1 MFYKKGLRR
10 KNIISLLITTFL
22 TFLVFGCA
30 QAPVKKEVAG
40 IIEEES
46 TQIESIKVISNPSDE
61 VTMIEITSSRP
72 VSYAA
77 FKLVQPLRLIVDLNA
92 LPGQGL
98 TGPGDINDRLVKD
111 IYFEKVKDRPLS
123 TRLIA
128 TLTKD
133 VEYNVRE
140 EDKTVKFLLS
150 AKKTSEIEK
159 KQLPAMPAEKEE
171 IAAKEPRLY
180 FSPSKTQLNQ
190 ILGVDFYMLPKGKSR
205 VTITTTKKAEYDL
218 SRKNSLTL
226 LLEIM
231 DSTIP
236 SELTR
241 HLNASLFKGAVNQIT
256 PIVKVAEK
264 QVDLEIELKE
274 MVPYHV
280 MQTDTEIR
288 LDFSKTSVK
297 PPAKKIT
304 RTRLGKAFVKPT
316 ELPSETPVKS
326 EKMPPHAV
334 KAAARP
340 AHHAARYTGARMTLE
355 FADADIRNILKL
367 IGEVSKRNIVWG
379 PEVKGTVSMRLK
391 NVPWDQAL
399 DVVLD
404 INNLGMIVDGNIIRV
419 MTKEAIK
426 ALEQDKEARL
436 KAERERIKAV
446 KTAQKEAEAEK
457 PLITDYITV
466 NYVEVDTIKTLIEEN
481 VKGPRGRLSVDKSN
495 KTIIITDTAD
505 NIQRAKALK
514 ERQDKPIK
522 QVMIEARI
530 VEASTSFGRDI
541 GVEWG
546 LSYQRTGNPWGG
558 SGPDTVLY
566 NFATNFT
573 MPAATTAGIR
583 FSNTAATQ
591 VLNAQIA
598 LAETENKAKTLSAPK
613 IITRDT
619 KTATIKQGTKIVIPS
634 GTDDSGNKTYE
645 QVDATLKLEVTPK
658 ITPNNMV
665 ILDID
670 VSDDY
675 PDYSQAIGE
684 NVPIKTKN
692 ANTEMM
698 VASGD
703 TVIIG
708 GIYKEN
714 TSKVEEGVPWLSKI
728 PIIGWLFKRESRSI
742 EKSELLIFLKPTVL
756 PLEKK
761 GGN

>member
-1 MFYKKGLRR
+1 MFYKKGLR
-10 KNIISLLITTFL
+10 KENIISLLITFFL
-22 TFLVFGCA
+22 TFLVFSCA

-40 IIEEES
+40 IIEEKP
-46 TQIESIKVISNPSDE
+46 TQIESIKVISEPSDE
-61 VTMIEITSSRP
+61 KTMIEITSSKL

-92 LPGQGL
+92 LPAQGL

-123 TRLIA
+123 TRLVA
-128 TLTKD
+128 TLTQD
-133 VEYNVRE
+133 IEYNARE

-150 AKKTSEIEK
+150 AKKTSEIAE
-159 KQLPAMPAEKEE
+159 KQLPSTPAKEE
-171 IAAKEPRLY
+171 EMAAKKPRLY

-205 VTITTTKKAEYDL
+205 VTVTTTKKANYDL

-231 DSTIP
+231 GATIP

-241 HLNASLFKGAVNQIT
+241 YLNSSLFKGAVNQIT

-264 QVDLEIELKE
+264 QVDLEIELKD

-280 MQTDTEIR
+280 VQTDTEIR

-297 PPAKKIT
+297 PPVKQIT
-304 RTRLGKAFVKPT
+304 QTRLGKTFVKQT
-316 ELPSETPVKS
+316 EGPSETLVKS
-326 EKMPPHAV
+326 EKMPPPVV
-334 KAAARP
+334 KPVVRP
-340 AHHAARYTGARMTLE
+340 AHNTTKYTGARMTLE

-379 PEVKGTVSMRLK
+379 SEVKGTASMRLK

-419 MTKEAIK
+419 MTKESIK
-426 ALEQDKEARL
+426 ALEQEEEARL
-436 KAERERIKAV
+436 KAERERIKEI
-446 KTAQKEAEAEK
+446 KTAQKAAEAEE
-457 PLITDYITV
+457 PLETAYITV
-466 NYVEVDTIKTLIEEN
+466 NYQDVTAIKELIKEN
-481 VKGPRGRLSVDKSN
+481 VKGPRGRLSVDTAT
-495 KTIIITDTAD
+495 KTIIITDTAS
-505 NIQRAKALK
+505 NIQNAKALK
-514 ERQDKPIK
+514 DRQDRPIK

-530 VEASTSFGRDI
+530 VEVSTGFRRDI
-541 GVEWG
+541 GVEWTG
-546 LSYQRTGNPWGG
+546 SYQTSRHPWGG
-558 SGPDTVLY
+558 SGPRTYTY

-573 MPAATTAGIR
+573 MPTATTAGIA
-583 FSNTAATQ
+583 FANTAATK

-619 KTATIKQGTKIVIPS
+619 KTASIKQGTKIVIPS
-634 GTDDSGNKTYE
+634 GTDSSGNKTYE

-684 NVPIKTKN
+684 NVPIRTKN
-692 ANTEMM
+692 AKTQMM

-714 TSKVEEGVPWLSKI
+714 TSDVIEGVPWLSKI
-728 PIIGWLFKRESRSI
+728 PIFGWLFKREEKKK
-742 EKSELLIFLKPTVL
+742 EKSELLIFLTPTVL
-756 PLEKK
+756 PST
-761 GGN
+761 

>member
-1 MFYKKGLRR
+1 MFYKKGLR
-10 KNIISLLITTFL
+10 KENITSLLITFFL
-22 TFLVFGCA
+22 TFLVFSCA

-40 IIEEES
+40 IIEEKP
-46 TQIESIKVISNPSDE
+46 TQIESIKVISDPSDE
-61 VTMIEITSSRP
+61 KTMIEITSSKL

-92 LPGQGL
+92 LPAQGL
-98 TGPGDINDRLVKD
+98 TGPDVSNDRLIKG
-111 IYFEKVKDRPLS
+111 IHFEKVKDRPVS

-128 TLTKD
+128 TLIQD

-159 KQLPAMPAEKEE
+159 KQPPSTPAEEDKM
-171 IAAKEPRLY
+171 IAKEPRLY

-190 ILGVDFYMLPKGKSR
+190 ILGVDFYMLPKGNSR
-205 VTITTTKKAEYDL
+205 ITVTTTKKADYDL

-231 DSTIP
+231 DATIP

-241 HLNASLFKGAVNQIT
+241 YLNSSLFKGAVNQII
-256 PIVKVAEK
+256 PIVKIAEK

-280 MQTDTEIR
+280 MQSDTEIR
-288 LDFSKTSVK
+288 LDFNKTSVK
-297 PPAKKIT
+297 PPVKQIT
-304 RTRLGKAFVKPT
+304 QTRLGKAFVKPT
-316 ELPSETPVKS
+316 EVPSETLVKP
-326 EKMPPHAV
+326 EKMLPTVV
-334 KAAARP
+334 KAAVRP
-340 AHHAARYTGARMTLE
+340 ARNTTKYTGARMTLE

-367 IGEVSKRNIVWG
+367 IGEMSKRNIVWG

-404 INNLGMIVDGNIIRV
+404 INNLGKREDGNIIRI
-419 MTKEAIK
+419 MTKETIK
-426 ALEQDKEARL
+426 ALEQEEEAKL
-436 KAERERIKAV
+436 KAERERIKDV
-446 KTAQKEAEAEK
+446 KAAQKAAEAEE
-457 PLITDYITV
+457 PLETAYITV
-466 NYVEVDTIKTLIEEN
+466 NYQDVTAIKTLIEEN
-481 VKGPRGRLSVDKSN
+481 VKGPRGRLSVDTAT
-495 KTIIITDTAD
+495 KTIIITDTAS
-505 NIQRAKALK
+505 NVKEAKALK
-514 ERQDKPIK
+514 DRQDIQIK

-530 VEASTSFGRDI
+530 VEATTSFGRDI
-541 GVEWG
+541 GVEWTS
-546 LSYQRTGNPWGG
+546 SYQTSRHPWGG
-558 SGPDTVLY
+558 SGPRTYTYD
-566 NFATNFT
+566 FATNFT
-573 MPAATTAGIR
+573 MPTATTAGIA
-583 FSNTAATQ
+583 FSNTAATK

-619 KTATIKQGTKIVIPS
+619 KKATIKQGTKIVIPS
-634 GTDDSGNKTYE
+634 GTDQAGNKTYE

-684 NVPIKTKN
+684 NVPIRTKN
-692 ANTEMM
+692 ANTQMM

-714 TSKVEEGVPWLSKI
+714 TSDVIEGVPWLSKI
-728 PIIGWLFKRESRSI
+728 PIFGWLFKRE
-742 EKSELLIFLKPTVL
+742 EQKKDKSELLIFLTPTVL
-756 PLEKK
+756 PST
-761 GGN
+761 

>member
-1 MFYKKGLRR
+1 
-10 KNIISLLITTFL
+10 
-22 TFLVFGCA
+22 
-30 QAPVKKEVAG
+30 
-40 IIEEES
+40 
-46 TQIESIKVISNPSDE
+46 
-61 VTMIEITSSRP
+61 
-72 VSYAA
+72 
-77 FKLVQPLRLIVDLNA
+77 
-92 LPGQGL
+92 
-98 TGPGDINDRLVKD
+98 
-111 IYFEKVKDRPLS
+111 
-123 TRLIA
+123 
-128 TLTKD
+128 
-133 VEYNVRE
+133 
-140 EDKTVKFLLS
+140 
-150 AKKTSEIEK
+150 
-159 KQLPAMPAEKEE
+159 
-171 IAAKEPRLY
+171 
-180 FSPSKTQLNQ
+180 
-190 ILGVDFYMLPKGKSR
+190 
-205 VTITTTKKAEYDL
+205 
-218 SRKNSLTL
+218 
-226 LLEIM
+226 
-231 DSTIP
+231 
-236 SELTR
+236 
-241 HLNASLFKGAVNQIT
+241 
-256 PIVKVAEK
+256 
-264 QVDLEIELKE
+264 

-708 GIYKEN
+708 E
-714 TSKVEEGVPWLSKI
+714 V
-728 PIIGWLFKRESRSI
+728 R
-742 EKSELLIFLKPTVL
+742 LIRYEPGAQIFSL
-756 PLEKK
+756 
-761 GGN
+761 

>member
-1 MFYKKGLRR
+1 MFYKKGLR
-10 KNIISLLITTFL
+10 KEKIISLLITFFL

-40 IIEEES
+40 IIEEKP
-46 TQIESIKVISNPSDE
+46 TQIESIKIISDPSDE
-61 VTMIEITSSRP
+61 KTMIEITSSKL

-77 FKLVQPLRLIVDLNA
+77 FKLVQPLRLVVDLNA
-92 LPGQGL
+92 LPAQGL
-98 TGPGDINDRLVKD
+98 TGPDVINDRLIKG
-111 IYFEKVKDRPLS
+111 IHFEKVKDRPVS

-128 TLTKD
+128 TLIQD

-159 KQLPAMPAEKEE
+159 EQLPSPPAEEDE
-171 IAAKEPRLY
+171 IVAKEPRLY

-190 ILGVDFYMLPKGKSR
+190 ILGVDFYMLPKGNSR
-205 VTITTTKKAEYDL
+205 ITVTTTKKAEYDL
-218 SRKNSLTL
+218 RRKNSLTL

-231 DSTIP
+231 GATIP

-241 HLNASLFKGAVNQIT
+241 YLNSSLFKGAVNQIT

-280 MQTDTEIR
+280 IQTDKEIR

-304 RTRLGKAFVKPT
+304 QTKLGKTLVKPT
-316 ELPSETPVKS
+316 EVPSETLVKP
-326 EKMPPHAV
+326 EKMLPSVV
-334 KAAARP
+334 KAAVRP
-340 AHHAARYTGARMTLE
+340 AHNTTKYTGTRMTLE

-379 PEVKGTVSMRLK
+379 PEVKGTASMRLK

-404 INNLGMIVDGNIIRV
+404 INNLGKREDGNIIRV
-419 MTKEAIK
+419 MTKDAIK
-426 ALEQDKEARL
+426 ALEQEEEAKLR
-436 KAERERIKAV
+436 AERERIKEDKAA
-446 KTAQKEAEAEK
+446 KKAAEAEE
-457 PLITDYITV
+457 PLETAYITV
-466 NYVEVDTIKTLIEEN
+466 NYQDVAAIKTLIEEN
-481 VKGPRGRLSVDKSN
+481 VKGPRGRLSVDTAT
-495 KTIIITDTAD
+495 KTIIITDTAS
-505 NIQRAKALK
+505 NVKEAKALK
-514 ERQDKPIK
+514 DRQDIAIK

-530 VEASTSFGRDI
+530 VEATTAFGRDI
-541 GVEWG
+541 GVEWTG
-546 LSYQRTGNPWGG
+546 SYQTSRHPWGG
-558 SGPDTVLY
+558 SGPRTYTY

-573 MPAATTAGIR
+573 MPSATTAGIA
-583 FSNTAATQ
+583 FSNTAATK

-634 GTDDSGNKTYE
+634 GTDASGNKTYE

-684 NVPIKTKN
+684 NVPIRTKN
-692 ANTEMM
+692 ANTQMM

-714 TSKVEEGVPWLSKI
+714 TSTVMEGVPWLSKI
-728 PIIGWLFKRESRSI
+728 PIFGWLFKRE
-742 EKSELLIFLKPTVL
+742 EQKKDKSELLIFLTPTVL
-756 PLEKK
+756 PST
-761 GGN
+761 

>member
-1 MFYKKGLRR
+1 MFYKKGLR
-10 KNIISLLITTFL
+10 KENSISLLITFFL
-22 TFLVFGCA
+22 TFLVFSCA

-40 IIEEES
+40 IIEEKP
-46 TQIESIKVISNPSDE
+46 TQIESIKVISDPSDE
-61 VTMIEITSSRP
+61 KTMIEITSSKL

-92 LPGQGL
+92 LPAQEL
-98 TGPGDINDRLVKD
+98 TDPDVINDRLIKG
-111 IYFEKVKDRPLS
+111 IHFEKVKDRPVS

-128 TLTKD
+128 LLIQD

-159 KQLPAMPAEKEE
+159 KQLPSPPAEEDE
-171 IAAKEPRLY
+171 MVAKEPRLY

-205 VTITTTKKAEYDL
+205 ITVTTTEKADYDL

-231 DSTIP
+231 SATIP

-241 HLNASLFKGAVNQIT
+241 YLNSSLFKGAVNQIT

-280 MQTDTEIR
+280 IQTDKEIR
-288 LDFSKTSVK
+288 LDFSTTSVK

-304 RTRLGKAFVKPT
+304 QTRLGKAFVKPT
-316 ELPSETPVKS
+316 EVPSETLVKPAKMLPPV
-326 EKMPPHAV
+326 V
-334 KAAARP
+334 KAAVRP
-340 AHHAARYTGARMTLE
+340 AHNTTKYTGAKMTLE
-355 FADADIRNILKL
+355 FAEADIRNILKL

-379 PEVKGTVSMRLK
+379 HEVKGTASMRLK

-419 MTKEAIK
+419 MTKESIK
-426 ALEQDKEARL
+426 ALEQEEEARL
-436 KAERERIKAV
+436 KAERERIKED
-446 KTAQKEAEAEK
+446 KTAQKAAEAEE
-457 PLITDYITV
+457 PLVTDYITV
-466 NYVEVDTIKTLIEEN
+466 NYQDVTAIKTLIEEN
-481 VKGPRGRLSVDKSN
+481 VKGPRGRLSVDTAT
-495 KTIIITDTAD
+495 KTIIITDTAS
-505 NIQRAKALK
+505 NVQEAKALK
-514 ERQDKPIK
+514 DRQDIPIK

-530 VEASTSFGRDI
+530 VEASTGFGRDI
-541 GVEWG
+541 GVEWTS
-546 LSYQRTGNPWGG
+546 SYQTSRHPWGG
-558 SGPDTVLY
+558 SGPRTYTY

-573 MPAATTAGIR
+573 MPTATAAGIAFSNSAATK
-583 FSNTAATQ
+583 

-598 LAETENKAKTLSAPK
+598 LAETENEAKTLSAPK

-634 GTDDSGNKTYE
+634 GTDSSGNKTYE

-684 NVPIKTKN
+684 NVPIRTKN
-692 ANTEMM
+692 ANTQMM
-698 VASGD
+698 VRSGD

-714 TSKVEEGVPWLSKI
+714 TSDVIEGVPWLSKI
-728 PIIGWLFKRESRSI
+728 PIFGWLFKRE
-742 EKSELLIFLKPTVL
+742 EKKKDKSELLIFLTPTVL
-756 PLEKK
+756 PST
-761 GGN
+761 

>member
-1 MFYKKGLRR
+1 MFYEKGLR
-10 KNIISLLITTFL
+10 KENSISLLITFFL
-22 TFLVFGCA
+22 TFFVFGCA

-40 IIEEES
+40 IIEEKP
-46 TQIESIKVISNPSDE
+46 TQIESIKVISDPSDE
-61 VTMIEITSSRP
+61 KTMIEITSSKL

-77 FKLVQPLRLIVDLNA
+77 FKLVQPLRLIMDLNA
-92 LPGQGL
+92 LPAQGL
-98 TGPGDINDRLVKD
+98 AGPDVINDRLIKG
-111 IYFEKVKDRPLS
+111 IHFEKVKEGPVS

-128 TLTKD
+128 TLIQD
-133 VEYNVRE
+133 VDYNVRE
-140 EDKTVKFLLS
+140 KDKTVTFLLS

-159 KQLPAMPAEKEE
+159 KQLPSPPAEENE
-171 IAAKEPRLY
+171 MVAKEPRLY

-190 ILGVDFYMLPKGKSR
+190 ILGVDFYMLSKGKSR
-205 VTITTTKKAEYDL
+205 ITVTTTKKADYDL
-218 SRKNSLTL
+218 SRKHSLTL

-231 DSTIP
+231 GATIP

-241 HLNASLFKGAVNQIT
+241 YLNSSLFKGAVNQIT

-280 MQTDTEIR
+280 IQADKEIR

-297 PPAKKIT
+297 PPAKTIT
-304 RTRLGKAFVKPT
+304 QTKLGKTIVKPT
-316 ELPSETPVKS
+316 KEISSEPFVKS
-326 EKMPPHAV
+326 AKMLPNSVKGAVNSPH
-334 KAAARP
+334 KTTK
-340 AHHAARYTGARMTLE
+340 YTGAKMTLE

-379 PEVKGTVSMRLK
+379 PEVKGTASMRLK

-404 INNLGMIVDGNIIRV
+404 VNNLGKREDGTIIRV
-419 MTKEAIK
+419 ITKEAIK
-426 ALEQDKEARL
+426 ALEQEEEAKLRAKRERL
-436 KAERERIKAV
+436 KEDKA
-446 KTAQKEAEAEK
+446 AQKAAEAEE
-457 PLITDYITV
+457 PLETAYITV
-466 NYVEVDTIKTLIEEN
+466 NYQDVTAIKTLIEEN
-481 VKGPRGRLSVDKSN
+481 VKGPRGRLSVDTAT
-495 KTIIITDTAD
+495 KTIIITDTAS
-505 NIQRAKALK
+505 NVQGAKALK
-514 ERQDKPIK
+514 DRQDIPIK

-530 VEASTSFGRDI
+530 VEATTSFGRNI
-541 GVEWG
+541 GVEW
-546 LSYQRTGNPWGG
+546 TGNYQTSRHPWGG
-558 SGPDTVLY
+558 SGPRSYAY
-566 NFATNFT
+566 NFATNFS
-573 MPAATTAGIR
+573 MPTATTAGIA
-583 FSNTAATQ
+583 FSNSAATK

-598 LAETENKAKTLSAPK
+598 LAETDNKAKTLSAPK

-634 GTDDSGNKTYE
+634 GTDSSGNKTYE

-670 VSDDY
+670 VSDDF

-684 NVPIKTKN
+684 NVPIRTKN
-692 ANTEMM
+692 ANTQMM

-714 TSKVEEGVPWLSKI
+714 TGDVTEGVPWLSKI
-728 PIIGWLFKRESRSI
+728 PIFGWLFKREAKQKD
-742 EKSELLIFLKPTVL
+742 KSELLIFLTPTVL
-756 PLEKK
+756 PSL
-761 GGN
+761 

>member
-1 MFYKKGLRR
+1 MFYKRGLR
-10 KNIISLLITTFL
+10 KEKSISLLIIFFL
-22 TFLVFGCA
+22 TFLVFSCA

-40 IIEEES
+40 ITEENS
-46 TQIESIKVISNPSDE
+46 TQIESIKVISDPSIE
-61 VTMIEITSSRP
+61 KAMIEITSSKL

-77 FKLVQPLRLIVDLNA
+77 FKLVQPLRLVVDFNA
-92 LPGQGL
+92 LPAQGL
-98 TGPGDINDRLVKD
+98 TGPDVTNDRLIKG
-111 IYFEKVKDRPLS
+111 IHFEKIREKPAS

-128 TLTKD
+128 TLLQD

-140 EDKTVKFLLS
+140 ADKTIKFMLL
-150 AKKTSEIEK
+150 AKKTTEIET
-159 KQLPAMPAEKEE
+159 KQLPTTPAEEEE
-171 IAAKEPRLY
+171 IVAKKPRLY

-205 VTITTTKKAEYDL
+205 ITVTTTKKADYDL

-231 DSTIP
+231 DATIP

-241 HLNASLFKGAVNQIT
+241 YLNSSLFKGAVNQIT
-256 PIVKVAEK
+256 PIIKVAEK
-264 QVDLEIELKE
+264 QVGLQIELRE

-280 MQTDTEIR
+280 MQTDEEIR

-297 PPAKKIT
+297 PAAKKIPQT
-304 RTRLGKAFVKPT
+304 KLGRTFVTQTK
-316 ELPSETPVKS
+316 EIPSETSVKS
-326 EKMPPHAV
+326 AKVLPNST
-334 KAAARP
+334 KRTINSS
-340 AHHAARYTGARMTLE
+340 RKNKKYTGARMTLE

-379 PEVKGTVSMRLK
+379 PEVKGTASMRLK

-404 INNLGMIVDGNIIRV
+404 INNLGKREDGNIIRV

-426 ALEQDKEARL
+426 AIEQEEEAKL
-436 KAERERIKAV
+436 KAERERIKEDKAAR
-446 KTAQKEAEAEK
+446 KAAEAEE
-457 PLITDYITV
+457 PLETAYITV
-466 NYVEVDTIKTLIEEN
+466 NYQDVTAIKTLIEEN
-481 VKGPRGRLSVDKSN
+481 VKGPRGRLSVDTAT
-495 KTIIITDTAD
+495 KTIIITDTATNVED
-505 NIQRAKALK
+505 AKALK
-514 ERQDKPIK
+514 DRQDIPIK

-530 VEASTSFGRDI
+530 VEATTAFGRNI
-541 GVEWG
+541 GVEWTG
-546 LSYQRTGNPWGG
+546 SYQTNRDPWGG
-558 SGPDTVLY
+558 GIQNRSYLY

-573 MPAATTAGIR
+573 MPSLSTAGIA
-583 FSNTAATQ
+583 FSNSAATK
-591 VLNAQIA
+591 VINAQIA
-598 LAETENKAKTLSAPK
+598 LAETDNKAKTLSAPK

-634 GTDDSGNKTYE
+634 GTDSSGNKTYE

-670 VSDDY
+670 VSDDF

-684 NVPIKTKN
+684 NVPIRTKN
-692 ANTEMM
+692 ANTQMM

-714 TSKVEEGVPWLSKI
+714 TSDNMEGVPWLSKI
-728 PIIGWLFKRESRSI
+728 PIFGWLFKREQKQKD
-742 EKSELLIFLKPTVL
+742 KSELLIFLTPTVL
-756 PLEKK
+756 PSL
-761 GGN
+761 

>member
-1 MFYKKGLRR
+1 MFYTISLRR
-10 KNIISLLITTFL
+10 ENIISLLITFFL
-22 TFLVFGCA
+22 IFLVFSCA

-40 IIEEES
+40 IIEEKP
-46 TQIESIKVISNPSDE
+46 TQIESIKVISDPSDE
-61 VTMIEITSSRP
+61 KTMIEITSSKLI
-72 VSYAA
+72 SYAA

-92 LPGQGL
+92 LPAQGL
-98 TGPGDINDRLVKD
+98 TGPGVINDRLVKD

-128 TLTKD
+128 TLTQD
-133 VEYNVRE
+133 IEYNARE
-140 EDKTVKFLLS
+140 NGKTVKFLLS
-150 AKKTSEIEK
+150 PKKTVEIAEK
-159 KQLPAMPAEKEE
+159 QPPSLPAKEE
-171 IAAKEPRLY
+171 EMAAKEPRLF
-180 FSPSKTQLNQ
+180 FSPSKTTLNQ

-205 VTITTTKKAEYDL
+205 ITVTTTKKAEYDL

-241 HLNASLFKGAVNQIT
+241 YLNSSLFKGAVNQIT
-256 PIVKVAEK
+256 PIIKVAEK
-264 QVDLEIELKE
+264 QVDLQIELKE

-297 PPAKKIT
+297 PPVKQIT

-316 ELPSETPVKS
+316 EVPSETLVKP
-326 EKMPPHAV
+326 EKMLPPVV
-334 KAAARP
+334 KAAVRP
-340 AHHAARYTGARMTLE
+340 AHNTTRYTGARMTLD
-355 FADADIRNILKL
+355 FANADIRNILKL

-379 PEVKGTVSMRLK
+379 HEVKGTVSMRLK

-404 INNLGMIVDGNIIRV
+404 INKLGMIVDGNIIRV

-426 ALEQDKEARL
+426 ALEQEEEAKL
-436 KAERERIKAV
+436 KAERERIKEI
-446 KTAQKEAEAEK
+446 KTAQKAAEAEE
-457 PLITDYITV
+457 PLVTDYITV
-466 NYVEVDTIKTLIEEN
+466 NYQDVTAIKTLIEEN
-481 VKGPRGRLSVDKSN
+481 VKGPRGRLSVDTAT
-495 KTIIITDTAD
+495 KTIIITDTASNVKD
-505 NIQRAKALK
+505 AKALK
-514 ERQDKPIK
+514 ERQDRPIK

-530 VEASTSFGRDI
+530 VEASTDLTRDI
-541 GVEWG
+541 GVEWTG
-546 LSYQRTGNPWGG
+546 SYQTSRHPWGG
-558 SGPDTVLY
+558 SGPRTYAY

-573 MPAATTAGIR
+573 MPTATTAGIA
-583 FSNTAATQ
+583 FANTAATK

-598 LAETENKAKTLSAPK
+598 LAETEGEAKTLSAPK
-613 IITRDT
+613 IVTRDT
-619 KTATIKQGTKIVIPS
+619 VTATIKQGTKIVIPS
-634 GTDDSGNKTYE
+634 GTDSSGNKTYE

-665 ILDID
+665 IMTID
-670 VSDDY
+670 VSEDE
-675 PDYSQAIGE
+675 PDYAHAIGD
-684 NVPIKTKN
+684 NIPIKTKN

-708 GIYKEN
+708 GIYKETKGL
-714 TSKVEEGVPWLSKI
+714 TSESVPWFSKI
-728 PIIGWLFKRESRSI
+728 PIIGWLFKREKRVTG
-742 EKSELLIFLKPTVL
+742 KSELLIFLTPTVL
-756 PLEKK
+756 PS
-761 GGN
+761 N

>member
-1 MFYKKGLRR
+1 MFYKKGLR
-10 KNIISLLITTFL
+10 KENIISLLITFLL
-22 TFLVFGCA
+22 TFLVFSCA

-40 IIEEES
+40 IIEEKP
-46 TQIESIKVISNPSDE
+46 TQIESIKVISDPSDE
-61 VTMIEITSSRP
+61 KTMIEITSSKL

-77 FKLVQPLRLIVDLNA
+77 FTLVQPLRLVVDLNA
-92 LPGQGL
+92 LPAQEL
-98 TGPGDINDRLVKD
+98 TGPDVINDRLIKG
-111 IYFEKVKDRPLS
+111 IHFEKVKDRPAS

-128 TLTKD
+128 TLIQD

-159 KQLPAMPAEKEE
+159 KQLPSTPAGEDEVV
-171 IAAKEPRLY
+171 AKEPRLY

-205 VTITTTKKAEYDL
+205 ITVTTTKKADYDL

-231 DSTIP
+231 GATIP

-241 HLNASLFKGAVNQIT
+241 YLNSSLFKGAVNQIT
-256 PIVKVAEK
+256 PIIKVAEK

-274 MVPYHV
+274 IVPYHV

-304 RTRLGKAFVKPT
+304 QTKLGKTFVTPTEVPSETLEKPT
-316 ELPSETPVKS
+316 E
-326 EKMPPHAV
+326 MIPHAV
-334 KAAARP
+334 KAAVRP
-340 AHHAARYTGARMTLE
+340 AHNTTKYTGARMTLE

-379 PEVKGTVSMRLK
+379 PEVKGTASMRLK

-404 INNLGMIVDGNIIRV
+404 VNNLGKREDGNIIRV

-426 ALEQDKEARL
+426 ALEQEEEAKL
-436 KAERERIKAV
+436 KAERERIKEDKA
-446 KTAQKEAEAEK
+446 AQKEAEAEE
-457 PLITDYITV
+457 PLETAYITV
-466 NYVEVDTIKTLIEEN
+466 NYQDVTAIKTLIEEN
-481 VKGPRGRLSVDKSN
+481 VKGPRGRLSVDTAT
-495 KTIIITDTAD
+495 KTIIITDTTS
-505 NIQRAKALK
+505 NIKEAKALK
-514 ERQDKPIK
+514 DRQDIPIK

-530 VEASTSFGRDI
+530 VEASTSFGRNI
-541 GVEWG
+541 GVEWTG
-546 LSYQRTGNPWGG
+546 RYQTSRHPWGG
-558 SGPDTVLY
+558 SGPRTYTYD
-566 NFATNFT
+566 FATNFT
-573 MPAATTAGIR
+573 MPTATTAGIA
-583 FSNTAATQ
+583 FSNSAATK

-598 LAETENKAKTLSAPK
+598 LAETENEAKTLSAPK

-634 GTDDSGNKTYE
+634 GTDSSGNKTYE

-670 VSDDY
+670 VSDDF
-675 PDYSQAIGE
+675 PDYTQAIGE

-692 ANTEMM
+692 ANTQMM

-714 TSKVEEGVPWLSKI
+714 TSDVMEGVPWLGKI
-728 PIIGWLFKRESRSI
+728 PIFGWLFKRQAKQK
-742 EKSELLIFLKPTVL
+742 EKSELLIFLTPTVL
-756 PLEKK
+756 PST
-761 GGN
+761 

>member
-1 MFYKKGLRR
+1 MFYTISLRR
-10 KNIISLLITTFL
+10 ENIISLLITFFL
-22 TFLVFGCA
+22 IFLVFSCA
-30 QAPVKKEVAG
+30 QAPVKKEFTG
-40 IIEEES
+40 IIEEKP
-46 TQIESIKVISNPSDE
+46 TQIESIKVISDPSDE
-61 VTMIEITSSRP
+61 KTMIEITSSKLI
-72 VSYAA
+72 SYAA

-92 LPGQGL
+92 LPAQGL
-98 TGPGDINDRLVKD
+98 TGPGVINDRLVKD

-128 TLTKD
+128 TLTQD
-133 VEYNVRE
+133 IEYNARE
-140 EDKTVKFLLS
+140 NGKTIKFLLS
-150 AKKTSEIEK
+150 PKKTVEIAEK
-159 KQLPAMPAEKEE
+159 QPPSLPAKEE
-171 IAAKEPRLY
+171 EMAAKEPRLF
-180 FSPSKTQLNQ
+180 FSPSKTTLNQ

-205 VTITTTKKAEYDL
+205 ITVTTTKKAEYDL

-241 HLNASLFKGAVNQIT
+241 YLNSSLFKGAVNQIT
-256 PIVKVAEK
+256 PIIKVAEK
-264 QVDLEIELKE
+264 QVDLQIELKE

-297 PPAKKIT
+297 PPVKQIT

-316 ELPSETPVKS
+316 EVPSETLVKP
-326 EKMPPHAV
+326 EKMLPPVV
-334 KAAARP
+334 KAAVRP
-340 AHHAARYTGARMTLE
+340 AHNTTKYTGARMTLD
-355 FADADIRNILKL
+355 FANADIRNILKL

-379 PEVKGTVSMRLK
+379 HEVKGTVSMRLK

-426 ALEQDKEARL
+426 ALEQEEEARL
-436 KAERERIKAV
+436 KAERERIKEI
-446 KTAQKEAEAEK
+446 KTAQKAAEAEE
-457 PLITDYITV
+457 PLVTDYITV
-466 NYVEVDTIKTLIEEN
+466 NYQDVTAIKTLIEEN
-481 VKGPRGRLSVDKSN
+481 VKGPRGRLSVDTAT
-495 KTIIITDTAD
+495 KTIIITDTAS
-505 NIQRAKALK
+505 NIQNAKALT
-514 ERQDKPIK
+514 ERQDIPIK

-530 VEASTSFGRDI
+530 VEVSTGFRRDI
-541 GVEWG
+541 GVEWTS
-546 LSYQRTGNPWGG
+546 SYQTTRHPWGG
-558 SGPDTVLY
+558 SGPRTYTY

-573 MPAATTAGIR
+573 LPTATTAGVN
-583 FSNTAATQ
+583 FANTAATKI
-591 VLNAQIA
+591 LNAQIA
-598 LAETENKAKTLSAPK
+598 LLETENKAKTLSAPK

-634 GTDDSGNKTYE
+634 GTDSSGNKTYE

-665 ILDID
+665 ILAID

-714 TSKVEEGVPWLSKI
+714 TSDVEEGVPWLSKV
-728 PIIGWLFKRESRSI
+728 PILGWLFKREEKKK
-742 EKSELLIFLKPTVL
+742 EKSELLIFLTPTVL
-756 PLEKK
+756 PS
-761 GGN
+761 N

>member
-1 MFYKKGLRR
+1 MFYTVSLRR
-10 KNIISLLITTFL
+10 ENIISLLIIFFL
-22 TFLVFGCA
+22 IFLVFSCA
-30 QAPVKKEVAG
+30 QAPIKKEVAG
-40 IIEEES
+40 ITEEKP
-46 TQIESIKVISNPSDE
+46 TQIESIKVISDPSDE
-61 VTMIEITSSRP
+61 KTMIEITSSKL
-72 VSYAA
+72 VSYAV

-92 LPGQGL
+92 LPAQGL

-123 TRLIA
+123 IRLIA
-128 TLTKD
+128 TLTQD
-133 VEYNVRE
+133 IEYNVRE

-150 AKKTSEIEK
+150 PKKTSEIEK
-159 KQLPAMPAEKEE
+159 RQLPSPPAEEDE
-171 IAAKEPRLY
+171 MAAKEPRLY

-205 VTITTTKKAEYDL
+205 ITVTTTKKADYDL

-231 DSTIP
+231 GATIP

-241 HLNASLFKGAVNQIT
+241 YLNSSLFKGAVNQIT
-256 PIVKVAEK
+256 PIIKVAEK

-297 PPAKKIT
+297 PPVKQIT
-304 RTRLGKAFVKPT
+304 QTRLGKTFVKQT
-316 ELPSETPVKS
+316 GVPSETLVKS
-326 EKMPPHAV
+326 EKILHPVV
-334 KAAARP
+334 KAAVRP
-340 AHHAARYTGARMTLE
+340 AHNTAKYTGAKMTLE

-379 PEVKGTVSMRLK
+379 SEVKGTASMRLK

-419 MTKEAIK
+419 MTKESIK
-426 ALEQDKEARL
+426 ALEQEEEARL
-436 KAERERIKAV
+436 KAERERIKEI
-446 KTAQKEAEAEK
+446 KTAQKAAEAEE
-457 PLITDYITV
+457 PLETSYITV
-466 NYVEVDTIKTLIEEN
+466 NYQDVTAIKTLIEEN
-481 VKGPRGRLSVDKSN
+481 VKGPRGRLSVDTAT
-495 KTIIITDTAD
+495 KTIIITDTAS
-505 NIQRAKALK
+505 NIQNAKALK
-514 ERQDKPIK
+514 DRQDRPIK

-530 VEASTSFGRDI
+530 VEASTNFGRDI
-541 GVEWG
+541 GVEWTG
-546 LSYQRTGNPWGG
+546 SYQTNRDPWGG
-558 SGPDTVLY
+558 GVQNRSYTYD
-566 NFATNFT
+566 FATNFV
-573 MPAATTAGIR
+573 MPTATTAGIA
-583 FSNTAATQ
+583 FANTAATK

-598 LAETENKAKTLSAPK
+598 LAETENRAKTLSAPK

-619 KTATIKQGTKIVIPS
+619 KTASIKQGTKIVIPS

-675 PDYSQAIGE
+675 PDYAQAIGE

-692 ANTEMM
+692 ANTQMM

-714 TSKVEEGVPWLSKI
+714 TSKVKEGVPWLSKI
-728 PIIGWLFKRESRSI
+728 PIFGWLFKRESRSI
-742 EKSELLIFLKPTVL
+742 EKNELLIFLTPTVL
-756 PLEKK
+756 PSK
-761 GGN
+761 

>member
-1 MFYKKGLRR
+1 MCIRDSF
-10 KNIISLLITTFL
+10 LI
-22 TFLVFGCA
+22 FLVFSCA

-40 IIEEES
+40 IIEEKP
-46 TQIESIKVISNPSDE
+46 QIESIKVISDPSNE
-61 VTMIEITSSRP
+61 KTMIEITSSKL

-92 LPGQGL
+92 LPAQGL
-98 TGPGDINDRLVKD
+98 TGPGVINDRLVKD

-128 TLTKD
+128 TLTQD
-133 VEYNVRE
+133 IEYNARE
-140 EDKTVKFLLS
+140 NGKTVKFLLS
-150 AKKTSEIEK
+150 PKKTVEIAEK
-159 KQLPAMPAEKEE
+159 QPPSLPAKEE
-171 IAAKEPRLY
+171 EMAAKEPRLF
-180 FSPSKTQLNQ
+180 FSASKTTLNQ

-205 VTITTTKKAEYDL
+205 ITVTTTKKAEYDL

-241 HLNASLFKGAVNQIT
+241 YLNSSLFKGAVNQVT
-256 PIVKVAEK
+256 PIIKVAEK
-264 QVDLEIELKE
+264 QVDLQIELKE

-297 PPAKKIT
+297 PPIKQIT
-304 RTRLGKAFVKPT
+304 QTRLGKAFVKPT
-316 ELPSETPVKS
+316 EVPSETLVKS
-326 EKMPPHAV
+326 EKMLPPVV

-340 AHHAARYTGARMTLE
+340 AHNSTTKYTGARMTLD
-355 FADADIRNILKL
+355 FAEADIRNILKL

-404 INNLGMIVDGNIIRV
+404 VNNLGKREEGNIIRV

-426 ALEQDKEARL
+426 ALEQEEEAKL
-436 KAERERIKAV
+436 KAERERIKEI
-446 KTAQKEAEAEK
+446 KTAQKVAEAEE
-457 PLITDYITV
+457 PLETDYITV
-466 NYVEVDTIKTLIEEN
+466 NYQDVAAIKTLIEEN
-481 VKGPRGRLSVDKSN
+481 VKGPRGRLSVDTAT
-495 KTIIITDTAD
+495 KTIIITDTAS
-505 NIQRAKALK
+505 NIQKAKALK
-514 ERQDKPIK
+514 DRQDRPIK

-530 VEASTSFGRDI
+530 VEASTGFTRDI

-546 LSYQRTGNPWGG
+546 NHPVANTYQTSRHPWGG
-558 SGPDTVLY
+558 SGPRTYAYD
-566 NFATNFT
+566 FATNFS
-573 MPAATTAGIR
+573 MPTASTVGIAFANTAG
-583 FSNTAATQ
+583 TK

-598 LAETENKAKTLSAPK
+598 LAETEGEAKTLSAPK

-619 KTATIKQGTKIVIPS
+619 VTATIKQGTKIVIPS
-634 GTDDSGNKTYE
+634 GTDSSGNKTYE
-645 QVDATLKLEVTPK
+645 QVDATLKLEVTPN

-665 ILDID
+665 IMTID
-670 VSDDY
+670 VSEDE
-675 PDYSQAIGE
+675 PDYTHAIGD
-684 NVPIKTKN
+684 NIPIKTKN

-714 TSKVEEGVPWLSKI
+714 TGLTTGSVPWLSKI
-728 PIIGWLFKRESRSI
+728 PIFGWLFKQEKRVTG
-742 EKSELLIFLKPTVL
+742 KSELLIFLTPTVL
-756 PLEKK
+756 PS
-761 GGN
+761 N

>member
-1 MFYKKGLRR
+1 MFYKKGLR
-10 KNIISLLITTFL
+10 KESSISLLITFFL
-22 TFLVFGCA
+22 AFLVFSCA
-30 QAPVKKEVAG
+30 QTPVKKEVAG
-40 IIEEES
+40 TIEEKP
-46 TQIESIKVISNPSDE
+46 TQIESIKVISDPSDE
-61 VTMIEITSSRP
+61 KTMIEITSSKL

-77 FKLVQPLRLIVDLNA
+77 FKLVQPLRLVVDLNA
-92 LPGQGL
+92 LPAQGL
-98 TGPGDINDRLVKD
+98 TGPDVINDRLIKG
-111 IYFEKVKDRPLS
+111 IHFEKVKDRPVS

-128 TLTKD
+128 PLIQD

-159 KQLPAMPAEKEE
+159 KQLPSTPAEEDKMV
-171 IAAKEPRLY
+171 AKEPRLY

-190 ILGVDFYMLPKGKSR
+190 ILGVDFYMLPKGNSR
-205 VTITTTKKAEYDL
+205 ITVTTTKKADYDL

-231 DSTIP
+231 DATIP

-241 HLNASLFKGAVNQIT
+241 YLNSSLFKGAVNQIT

-280 MQTDTEIR
+280 IQTDKEIR

-304 RTRLGKAFVKPT
+304 QTRLGKAFVKPT
-316 ELPSETPVKS
+316 EVPSETLVKP
-326 EKMPPHAV
+326 EKMLPTVV
-334 KAAARP
+334 KAAVRP
-340 AHHAARYTGARMTLE
+340 AHNTTKYKGARMTLE

-404 INNLGMIVDGNIIRV
+404 INNLGKREDGNIIRI

-426 ALEQDKEARL
+426 ALEQEEEAKL
-436 KAERERIKAV
+436 KAERERIKDIKA
-446 KTAQKEAEAEK
+446 AQKAAEAEE
-457 PLITDYITV
+457 PLETAYITV
-466 NYVEVDTIKTLIEEN
+466 NYQDVTAIKTLIEEN
-481 VKGPRGRLSVDKSN
+481 VKGPRGRLSVDTAT
-495 KTIIITDTAD
+495 KTIIITDTAS
-505 NIQRAKALK
+505 NVKEAKALK
-514 ERQDKPIK
+514 DRQDIQIK

-530 VEASTSFGRDI
+530 VEATTNFGRDI
-541 GVEWG
+541 GVEWTG
-546 LSYQRTGNPWGG
+546 SYQTSRHPWGG
-558 SGPDTVLY
+558 SGPRTYTYD
-566 NFATNFT
+566 FATNFT
-573 MPAATTAGIR
+573 MPTATTAGIA
-583 FSNTAATQ
+583 FSNTAATK

-619 KTATIKQGTKIVIPS
+619 KKATIKQGTKIVIPS
-634 GTDDSGNKTYE
+634 GTDQAGNKTYE

-684 NVPIKTKN
+684 NVPIRTKN
-692 ANTEMM
+692 ANTQMM

-714 TSKVEEGVPWLSKI
+714 TSNITEGVPWLRKI
-728 PIIGWLFKRESRSI
+728 PIFGWLFKRE
-742 EKSELLIFLKPTVL
+742 EQKKDKSELLIFLTPTVL
-756 PLEKK
+756 PST
-761 GGN
+761 

>member
-1 MFYKKGLRR
+1 MFYKKGLR
-10 KNIISLLITTFL
+10 KESSISLLITFFL
-22 TFLVFGCA
+22 AFLVFSCA
-30 QAPVKKEVAG
+30 QTPVKKEVAG
-40 IIEEES
+40 TIEEKP
-46 TQIESIKVISNPSDE
+46 TQIESIKVISDPSDE
-61 VTMIEITSSRP
+61 KTMIEITSSKL

-77 FKLVQPLRLIVDLNA
+77 FKLVQPLRLVVDLNA
-92 LPGQGL
+92 LPAQGL
-98 TGPGDINDRLVKD
+98 TGPDVINDRLIKG
-111 IYFEKVKDRPLS
+111 IHFEKVKDRPVS

-128 TLTKD
+128 PLIQD

-159 KQLPAMPAEKEE
+159 KQLPSTPAEEDKMV
-171 IAAKEPRLY
+171 AKEPRLY

-190 ILGVDFYMLPKGKSR
+190 ILGVDFYMLPKGNSR
-205 VTITTTKKAEYDL
+205 ITVTTTKKADYDL

-231 DSTIP
+231 DATIP

-241 HLNASLFKGAVNQIT
+241 YLNSSLFKGAVNQIT

-280 MQTDTEIR
+280 IQTDKEIR

-304 RTRLGKAFVKPT
+304 QTRLGKAFVKPT
-316 ELPSETPVKS
+316 EVPSETLVKP
-326 EKMPPHAV
+326 EKMLPTVV
-334 KAAARP
+334 KAAVRP
-340 AHHAARYTGARMTLE
+340 AHNTTKYKGARMTLE

-404 INNLGMIVDGNIIRV
+404 INNLGKREDGNIIRI
-419 MTKEAIK
+419 MTKETIK
-426 ALEQDKEARL
+426 ALEQEEEAKL
-436 KAERERIKAV
+436 KAERERIKDIKA
-446 KTAQKEAEAEK
+446 AQKAAEAEE
-457 PLITDYITV
+457 PLETAYITV
-466 NYVEVDTIKTLIEEN
+466 NYQDVTAIKTLIEEN
-481 VKGPRGRLSVDKSN
+481 VKGPRGRLSVDTAT
-495 KTIIITDTAD
+495 KTIIITDTAS
-505 NIQRAKALK
+505 NVKEAKALK
-514 ERQDKPIK
+514 DRQDIQIK

-530 VEASTSFGRDI
+530 VEATTNFGRDI
-541 GVEWG
+541 GVEWTG
-546 LSYQRTGNPWGG
+546 SYQTSRHPWGG
-558 SGPDTVLY
+558 SGPRTYTYD
-566 NFATNFT
+566 FATNFT
-573 MPAATTAGIR
+573 MPTATTAGIA
-583 FSNTAATQ
+583 FSNTAATK

-619 KTATIKQGTKIVIPS
+619 KKATIKQGTKIVIPS
-634 GTDDSGNKTYE
+634 GTDQAGNKTYE

-684 NVPIKTKN
+684 NVPIRTKN
-692 ANTEMM
+692 ANTQMM

-714 TSKVEEGVPWLSKI
+714 TSNITEGVPWLRKI
-728 PIIGWLFKRESRSI
+728 PIFGWLFKRE
-742 EKSELLIFLKPTVL
+742 EQKKDKSELLIFLTPTVL
-756 PLEKK
+756 PST
-761 GGN
+761 

>member
-1 MFYKKGLRR
+1 MFYKKGLR
-10 KNIISLLITTFL
+10 KENSISLLITFFL
-22 TFLVFGCA
+22 TFFVFSCA

-40 IIEEES
+40 IIEEKP
-46 TQIESIKVISNPSDE
+46 TQIESIKVISDPSDE
-61 VTMIEITSSRP
+61 KTMIEITSSNL

-77 FKLVQPLRLIVDLNA
+77 LTLVQPLRLIVDLNA
-92 LPGQGL
+92 LPAQGL
-98 TGPGDINDRLVKD
+98 TGPDVTNDRLIKG
-111 IYFEKVKDRPLS
+111 IHFEKVKDRPAS

-128 TLTKD
+128 TLIQD

-159 KQLPAMPAEKEE
+159 KQLPSTPAEEDE
-171 IAAKEPRLY
+171 MAAKEPRLY

-205 VTITTTKKAEYDL
+205 ITVTTTKKAEYDL

-231 DSTIP
+231 GATIP

-241 HLNASLFKGAVNQIT
+241 YLNSSLFKGAVNQIT

-264 QVDLEIELKE
+264 QVDLEVELKE

-280 MQTDTEIR
+280 IQTDKEIR

-297 PPAKKIT
+297 PPAKTIT
-304 RTRLGKAFVKPT
+304 QTKLGKTFVKSTQEIPSEAFVKSAKM
-316 ELPSETPVKS
+316 LPNSVKGAVNS
-326 EKMPPHAV
+326 PH
-334 KAAARP
+334 KSTK
-340 AHHAARYTGARMTLE
+340 YTGAKMTLE

-379 PEVKGTVSMRLK
+379 PEVKGTASMRLK

-404 INNLGMIVDGNIIRV
+404 VNNLGKREDGTIIRV
-419 MTKEAIK
+419 LTKEAIK
-426 ALEQDKEARL
+426 ALEQEEEAKLRAKRERL
-436 KAERERIKAV
+436 KEDKAA
-446 KTAQKEAEAEK
+446 KKAAEAEE
-457 PLITDYITV
+457 PVETAYITV
-466 NYVEVDTIKTLIEEN
+466 NYQDVTAIKTLIEEN
-481 VKGPRGRLSVDKSN
+481 VKGPRGRLSVDTAT
-495 KTIIITDTAD
+495 KTIIITDTAS
-505 NIQRAKALK
+505 NIKEAKALK
-514 ERQDKPIK
+514 DRQDIPIK

-530 VEASTSFGRDI
+530 VEATTAFGRNI
-541 GVEWG
+541 GVEWTG
-546 LSYQRTGNPWGG
+546 SYQTTRHPWGG
-558 SGPDTVLY
+558 SSGPRTYNY

-573 MPAATTAGIR
+573 MPSLSTAGIA
-583 FSNTAATQ
+583 FSNSAATK
-591 VLNAQIA
+591 VINAQIA
-598 LAETENKAKTLSAPK
+598 LAETDNKAKTLSAPK

-634 GTDDSGNKTYE
+634 GTDSSGNKTYE

-670 VSDDY
+670 VSDDF

-684 NVPIKTKN
+684 NVPIRTKN
-692 ANTEMM
+692 ANTQMM

-714 TSKVEEGVPWLSKI
+714 TSDNMEGVPWLSKI
-728 PIIGWLFKRESRSI
+728 PIFGWLFKREQKQKD
-742 EKSELLIFLKPTVL
+742 KSELLIFLTPTVL
-756 PLEKK
+756 PSL
-761 GGN
+761 

>member
-1 MFYKKGLRR
+1 MFYKRGL
-10 KNIISLLITTFL
+10 KKEKSISLLIILFL
-22 TFLVFGCA
+22 TFLVCSCA
-30 QAPVKKEVAG
+30 QAPITKEVAG
-40 IIEEES
+40 ITEEKP
-46 TQIESIKVISNPSDE
+46 TQIESIKVISDPSNE
-61 VTMIEITSSRP
+61 KAMIEITSSKL

-77 FKLVQPLRLIVDLNA
+77 FKLVQPLRLVVDFNA
-92 LPGQGL
+92 LPAQGL
-98 TGPGDINDRLVKD
+98 TGPDVTNDRLIKGID
-111 IYFEKVKDRPLS
+111 FEKIREKPAS

-128 TLTKD
+128 TLLQD

-140 EDKTVKFLLS
+140 ADKTIKFMLL
-150 AKKTSEIEK
+150 AKKTAEIEK
-159 KQLPAMPAEKEE
+159 KQLPSTPAEEEE
-171 IAAKEPRLY
+171 IVAKKPRLY

-205 VTITTTKKAEYDL
+205 ITVTTTKKADYDL

-231 DSTIP
+231 DATIP

-241 HLNASLFKGAVNQIT
+241 YLNSSLFKGAVNQIT
-256 PIVKVAEK
+256 PIIKVAEK
-264 QVDLEIELKE
+264 QVGLEIELRE

-280 MQTDTEIR
+280 IQTDQEIR

-297 PPAKKIT
+297 PPAKKIPQT
-304 RTRLGKAFVKPT
+304 KLGRRIITPKK
-316 ELPSETPVKS
+316 EMPSETFVKS
-326 EKMPPHAV
+326 AKVLPNSTKRAINSSR
-334 KAAARP
+334 KNKK
-340 AHHAARYTGARMTLE
+340 YTGARMTLE

-379 PEVKGTVSMRLK
+379 PEVKGTASMRLK

-404 INNLGMIVDGNIIRV
+404 INNLGKREDGNIIRV

-426 ALEQDKEARL
+426 AIEAEEEAKL
-436 KAERERIKAV
+436 KAERERIKEDKAA
-446 KTAQKEAEAEK
+446 KKAAEAEE
-457 PLITDYITV
+457 PLETAYITV
-466 NYVEVDTIKTLIEEN
+466 NYQDVTAIKTLIEEN
-481 VKGPRGRLSVDKSN
+481 VKGPRGRLSVDTAT
-495 KTIIITDTAD
+495 KTIIITDTAS
-505 NIQRAKALK
+505 NVEEAKALK
-514 ERQDKPIK
+514 DRQDIPIK

-530 VEASTSFGRDI
+530 VEATTAFGRNI
-541 GVEWG
+541 GVEW
-546 LSYQRTGNPWGG
+546 TGNYQTNRDPWGG
-558 SGPDTVLY
+558 GAQNRSYGY
-566 NFATNFT
+566 NFATNFALPT
-573 MPAATTAGIR
+573 ATTAGIA
-583 FSNTAATQ
+583 FSNSAATK

-598 LAETENKAKTLSAPK
+598 LAETENEAKTLSAPK

-634 GTDDSGNKTYE
+634 GTDSSGNKTYE

-658 ITPNNMV
+658 ITPNDMV

-670 VSDDY
+670 VSDDF

-684 NVPIKTKN
+684 NVPIRTKN
-692 ANTEMM
+692 ANTQMM

-714 TSKVEEGVPWLSKI
+714 TSNVTEGVPWLSKI
-728 PIIGWLFKRESRSI
+728 PIFGWLFKREERKKD
-742 EKSELLIFLKPTVL
+742 KSELLIFLTPTVL
-756 PLEKK
+756 PSS
-761 GGN
+761 

>member
-514 ERQDKPIK
+514 ERQDKP
-522 QVMIEARI
+522 
-530 VEASTSFGRDI
+530 
-541 GVEWG
+541 
-546 LSYQRTGNPWGG
+546 
-558 SGPDTVLY
+558 
-566 NFATNFT
+566 
-573 MPAATTAGIR
+573 
-583 FSNTAATQ
+583 
-591 VLNAQIA
+591 
-598 LAETENKAKTLSAPK
+598 
-613 IITRDT
+613 
-619 KTATIKQGTKIVIPS
+619 
-634 GTDDSGNKTYE
+634 
-645 QVDATLKLEVTPK
+645 
-658 ITPNNMV
+658 
-665 ILDID
+665 
-670 VSDDY
+670 
-675 PDYSQAIGE
+675 
-684 NVPIKTKN
+684 
-692 ANTEMM
+692 
-698 VASGD
+698 
-703 TVIIG
+703 
-708 GIYKEN
+708 
-714 TSKVEEGVPWLSKI
+714 
-728 PIIGWLFKRESRSI
+728 
-742 EKSELLIFLKPTVL
+742 
-756 PLEKK
+756 
-761 GGN
+761 

>member
-1 MFYKKGLRR
+1 MFYRKGLR
-10 KNIISLLITTFL
+10 KENITSLLITFFL
-22 TFLVFGCA
+22 TFLVFSCA

-40 IIEEES
+40 IIEEKP
-46 TQIESIKVISNPSDE
+46 TQIESIKVISDPSDE
-61 VTMIEITSSRP
+61 KTMIEITSSKL

-77 FKLVQPLRLIVDLNA
+77 FKLVEPLRLIVDLNA
-92 LPGQGL
+92 LPAQGL
-98 TGPGDINDRLVKD
+98 TGPDVINDRLIKS
-111 IYFEKVKDRPLS
+111 IHFEKVKDRPVL

-128 TLTKD
+128 PLIQD

-159 KQLPAMPAEKEE
+159 KQLPSTPAEEDE
-171 IAAKEPRLY
+171 MVAKEPRLY

-190 ILGVDFYMLPKGKSR
+190 ILGVDFYMLPKGNSR
-205 VTITTTKKAEYDL
+205 ITVTTTKKADYDL

-231 DSTIP
+231 DATIP

-241 HLNASLFKGAVNQIT
+241 YLNSSLFKGAVNQIT
-256 PIVKVAEK
+256 PIVKIAEK
-264 QVDLEIELKE
+264 QVDLEIKLKE

-280 MQTDTEIR
+280 IQTDKEIR

-297 PPAKKIT
+297 PPVKQIT
-304 RTRLGKAFVKPT
+304 QTRLGKAFVKPT
-316 ELPSETPVKS
+316 EVPSETLVKP
-326 EKMPPHAV
+326 EKMLPTLV
-334 KAAARP
+334 KAAVRP
-340 AHHAARYTGARMTLE
+340 AHNTTKYKGARMTLE

-404 INNLGMIVDGNIIRV
+404 INNLGKREDGNIIRI
-419 MTKEAIK
+419 MTKETIK
-426 ALEQDKEARL
+426 ALEQEEEAKL
-436 KAERERIKAV
+436 KAERERIKDLKA
-446 KTAQKEAEAEK
+446 AQKAAEAEE
-457 PLITDYITV
+457 PLETAYITV
-466 NYVEVDTIKTLIEEN
+466 NYQDVTAIKTLIEEN
-481 VKGPRGRLSVDKSN
+481 VKGPRGRLSVDTAT
-495 KTIIITDTAD
+495 KTIIITDTAS
-505 NIQRAKALK
+505 NVKEAKALK
-514 ERQDKPIK
+514 DRQDIQIK

-530 VEASTSFGRDI
+530 VEATTNFGRDI
-541 GVEWG
+541 GVEWTG
-546 LSYQRTGNPWGG
+546 SYQTSRHPWGG
-558 SGPDTVLY
+558 SGPRTYTYD
-566 NFATNFT
+566 FATNFT
-573 MPAATTAGIR
+573 MPTATTAGIA
-583 FSNTAATQ
+583 FSNTAATK

-619 KTATIKQGTKIVIPS
+619 KKATIKQGTKIVIPS
-634 GTDDSGNKTYE
+634 GTDQAGNKTYE

-684 NVPIKTKN
+684 NVPIRTKN
-692 ANTEMM
+692 ANTQMM

-714 TSKVEEGVPWLSKI
+714 TSNITEGVPWLRKI
-728 PIIGWLFKRESRSI
+728 PIFGWLFKRE
-742 EKSELLIFLKPTVL
+742 EQKKDKSELLIFLTPTVL
-756 PLEKK
+756 PST
-761 GGN
+761 

>member
-1 MFYKKGLRR
+1 MFYKKGLR
-10 KNIISLLITTFL
+10 KENSISLLITFFL
-22 TFLVFGCA
+22 TFLVFSCA

-40 IIEEES
+40 TIEEKP
-46 TQIESIKVISNPSDE
+46 TQIESIKVISDPSDE
-61 VTMIEITSSRP
+61 KTMIEITSSTL
-72 VSYAA
+72 VSYAV

-92 LPGQGL
+92 LPAQGL
-98 TGPGDINDRLVKD
+98 TGPDVINDRLIKG
-111 IYFEKVKDRPLS
+111 IRFEKVKDRPGS

-128 TLTKD
+128 PLIQD

-159 KQLPAMPAEKEE
+159 KQLPSTPAEEDQMV
-171 IAAKEPRLY
+171 AKEPRLY

-190 ILGVDFYMLPKGKSR
+190 ILGVDFYMLPKGNSR
-205 VTITTTKKAEYDL
+205 ITVTTTKKADYDL

-231 DSTIP
+231 DATIP

-241 HLNASLFKGAVNQIT
+241 YLNSSLFKGAVNQIT
-256 PIVKVAEK
+256 PIVKIAEK

-280 MQTDTEIR
+280 IQTDKEIR

-297 PPAKKIT
+297 PPVKQIT
-304 RTRLGKAFVKPT
+304 QTRLGKAFVKPT
-316 ELPSETPVKS
+316 EVPSETLVKP
-326 EKMPPHAV
+326 EKMLPTLV
-334 KAAARP
+334 KAAVRP
-340 AHHAARYTGARMTLE
+340 AHNTTKYKGARMTLE

-404 INNLGMIVDGNIIRV
+404 INNLGKREDGNIIRI
-419 MTKEAIK
+419 MTKETIK
-426 ALEQDKEARL
+426 ALEQEEEAKL
-436 KAERERIKAV
+436 KAERERIKDLKA
-446 KTAQKEAEAEK
+446 AQKAAEAEE
-457 PLITDYITV
+457 PLETAYITV
-466 NYVEVDTIKTLIEEN
+466 NYQDVTAIKTLIEEN
-481 VKGPRGRLSVDKSN
+481 VKGPRGRLSVDTAT
-495 KTIIITDTAD
+495 KTIIITDTAS
-505 NIQRAKALK
+505 NVKEAKALK
-514 ERQDKPIK
+514 DRQDIQIK

-530 VEASTSFGRDI
+530 VEATTNFGRDI
-541 GVEWG
+541 GVEWTG
-546 LSYQRTGNPWGG
+546 SYQTSRHPWGG
-558 SGPDTVLY
+558 SGPRTYTYD
-566 NFATNFT
+566 FATNFT
-573 MPAATTAGIR
+573 MPTATTAGIA
-583 FSNTAATQ
+583 FSNTAATK

-613 IITRDT
+613 TITRDT

-634 GTDDSGNKTYE
+634 GTDASGNKTYE

-684 NVPIKTKN
+684 NVPIRTKN
-692 ANTEMM
+692 ANTQMM

-714 TSKVEEGVPWLSKI
+714 TSNITEGVPWLRKI
-728 PIIGWLFKRESRSI
+728 PIFGWLFKRE
-742 EKSELLIFLKPTVL
+742 EQKKDKSELLIFLTPTVL
-756 PLEKK
+756 PST
-761 GGN
+761 

>member
-1 MFYKKGLRR
+1 MFYTISLRR
-10 KNIISLLITTFL
+10 ENIISLLITFFL
-22 TFLVFGCA
+22 IFLVFSCA
-30 QAPVKKEVAG
+30 QAPVKKEFTG
-40 IIEEES
+40 IIEEKP
-46 TQIESIKVISNPSDE
+46 TQIESIKVISDPSDE
-61 VTMIEITSSRP
+61 KTMIEITSSKLI
-72 VSYAA
+72 SYAA

-92 LPGQGL
+92 LPAQGL
-98 TGPGDINDRLVKD
+98 TSPGVINDRLVKD

-128 TLTKD
+128 TLTQD
-133 VEYNVRE
+133 IEYNARE
-140 EDKTVKFLLS
+140 NGKTVKFLLS
-150 AKKTSEIEK
+150 PKKTVEIAEK
-159 KQLPAMPAEKEE
+159 QPPSLPAKEE
-171 IAAKEPRLY
+171 EMAAKEPRLF
-180 FSPSKTQLNQ
+180 FSASKTTLNQ

-205 VTITTTKKAEYDL
+205 ITVTTTKKADYDL

-226 LLEIM
+226 LLEVM
-231 DSTIP
+231 GATIP

-241 HLNASLFKGAVNQIT
+241 YLNSSLFKGAVNQIT
-256 PIVKVAEK
+256 PIIKVAEK
-264 QVDLEIELKE
+264 QVDLQIELKE

-280 MQTDTEIR
+280 IQTDTEIR

-297 PPAKKIT
+297 PPVKQIT
-304 RTRLGKAFVKPT
+304 QTRLGKAFVKPT
-316 ELPSETPVKS
+316 EVPSETLVKP
-326 EKMPPHAV
+326 EKMLPPVV
-334 KAAARP
+334 KAAVRP
-340 AHHAARYTGARMTLE
+340 AHSTTKYTGARMTLD
-355 FADADIRNILKL
+355 FANADIRNILKL

-379 PEVKGTVSMRLK
+379 HEVKGTVSMRLK

-426 ALEQDKEARL
+426 ALEQEEEARL
-436 KAERERIKAV
+436 KAERERIKEI
-446 KTAQKEAEAEK
+446 KTAQKAAEAEE
-457 PLITDYITV
+457 PLETDYITV
-466 NYVEVDTIKTLIEEN
+466 NYQDVNAIKTLIEEN
-481 VKGPRGRLSVDKSN
+481 VKGPRGRLSVDTAT
-495 KTIIITDTAD
+495 KTIIITDTAS
-505 NIQRAKALK
+505 NIQNAKALT
-514 ERQDKPIK
+514 ERQDIPIK

-530 VEASTSFGRDI
+530 VEVSTGFRRDI
-541 GVEWG
+541 GVEWAS
-546 LSYQRTGNPWGG
+546 SYQTTRHPWGG
-558 SGPDTVLY
+558 SGPRTYTY

-573 MPAATTAGIR
+573 LPTATTAGVN
-583 FSNTAATQ
+583 FANTAATK

-598 LAETENKAKTLSAPK
+598 LLETENKAKTLSAPK

-634 GTDDSGNKTYE
+634 GTDSSGNKTYE

-665 ILDID
+665 ILAID

-714 TSKVEEGVPWLSKI
+714 TSDVEEGVPWLSKV
-728 PIIGWLFKRESRSI
+728 PILGWLFKREEKKK
-742 EKSELLIFLKPTVL
+742 EKSELLIFLTPTVL
-756 PLEKK
+756 PS
-761 GGN
+761 N